1 MHFYIVL
8 WYTYSTFLN
17 DSEHDSEISDTVL
30 TILQLLNYLCS
41 NSLLFIVKYKEIK
54 MNTAAKKTDLDY
66 IAQLRLMDDDFM
78 SKCFEDNIECTE
90 LVIRV
95 ILGRDDI
102 IVKSVHTQ
110 HQIKNLQGKSV
121 ILDIFAVDDNGQ

>member
-66 IAQLRLMDDDFM
+66 IA
-78 SKCFEDNIECTE
+78 
-90 LVIRV
+90 
-95 ILGRDDI
+95 
-102 IVKSVHTQ
+102 
-110 HQIKNLQGKSV
+110 
-121 ILDIFAVDDNGQ
+121 